1 MAVAASLVRAGARR
15 LALPAG
21 VGVLL
26 ALAACTSPRSPARA
40 PGRDQPV
47 ADAAAAA
54 TDASYDW
61 HGLVL
66 VPFGS
71 LLKASPVPLHEV
83 LQFHDETSR
92 AEAADKDC
100 FATAGAPPRF
110 LGRQPAQYLLC
121 FDHDRLNRIEAAVEL
136 PAAAAPRVFAAAC
149 ALWLKTT
156 PSAVGSGDACEGRD
170 GRVAFSARLGL
181 LSDDPAT
188 VSMTLTDSP
197 PSETVHDASS
207 EP

>member
-1 MAVAASLVRAGARR
+1 MDPTAAV
-15 LALPAG
+15 
-21 VGVLL
+21 
-26 ALAACTSPRSPARA
+26 
-40 PGRDQPV
+40 
-47 ADAAAAA
+47 

-83 LQFHDETSR
+83 LQFHETSH

-121 FDHDRLNRIEAAVEL
+121 FDHDRLSRIEAAVEL
-136 PAAAAPRVFAAAC
+136 PAADGPRVFAAAC

-156 PSAVGSGDACEGRD
+156 PTAVGSGDVCEGRD
-170 GRVAFSARLGL
+170 GRVAFSARLL
-181 LSDDPAT
+181 LLPDGPAT

-197 PSETVHDASS
+197 PAETVHDASS